1 MYEEKE
7 GYWTALLRQ
16 LKINRKATIDAAL
29 KVREYIACNIT
40 DCFSRDH
47 RGKIADFHLYP
58 LGYSDVTK
66 ALINIGS
73 KCFYN

>member
-29 KVREYIACNIT
+29 KVRECIASNIP
-40 DCFSRDH
+40 DCFSGDQRA
-47 RGKIADFHLYP
+47 KL
-58 LGYSDVTK
+58 
-66 ALINIGS
+66 LISTFI
-73 KCFYN
+73 Y